1 MKGKYQLML
10 KIANLV
16 MTTLLTLS
24 FTKVAYA
31 EPTIS
36 LTVVVNGIRNP
47 TGEICMRVYNSE
59 KGFPSSDKSG
69 IKSGCTKITGN
80 SIKQVFSGLKPGNY
94 AVAVVDDQN
103 GDHKLNKD
111 FFGIPQEGF
120 GISKNPPVSIST
132 GAPKFNNAS
141 FKVDKNTS
149 INIFLKYSLD
159 P

>member
-1 MKGKYQLML
+1 MKGKNNLML
-10 KIANLV
+10 KITNLFIA
-16 MTTLLTLS
+16 TLLTIS
-24 FTKVAYA
+24 FAEIAHA
-31 EPTIS
+31 EPTTS
-36 LTVVVNGIRNP
+36 LTVVVNGIRNQ

-59 KGFPSSDKSG
+59 KGFPTSDKSG

-120 GISKNPPVSIST
+120 GISKNPTVSIST